1 MKTPIVLTEYEPQTF
16 GSFSSHKLDKVVI
29 LEGGVVEGAEQS
41 TRSIILRLNASRIHN
56 FRKIAELEQNV
67 KELENRIEV
76 LENEIS

>member
-29 LEGGVVEGAEQS
+29 LEGGVVEGAEES
-41 TRSIILRLNASRIHN
+41 MRSIILRL
-56 FRKIAELEQNV
+56 
-67 KELENRIEV
+67 